1 MVSGKKDSSP
11 DLSQLPAVSYLYVL
25 GSGGHTTEMI
35 ALMKLTFK
43 ANNNQHRRYITTS
56 GDQHSLNQQIALE
69 QAIQAKYPSGS
80 AGTHD
85 TIVVTRARSVYQ
97 SYFSSIF
104 TSLQSANDI
113 LVALTEIPH
122 PRAADPNA
130 EHFRY
135 PHVIVTNGPGTGF
148 VVGIVAYLLKLFFIV
163 PNDRLRIVFVE
174 TWARTHKLGLTG
186 KLFHMSR
193 IADLFV
199 VQSSTLSEAVGK
211 PTIGNVNLRYA
222 QVGRE
227 KARASRDQRAE

>member
-1 MVSGKKDSSP
+1 MASGKKDSSP

-43 ANNNQHRRYITTS
+43 ANHNQHRRYITTS

-69 QAIQAKYPSGS
+69 QAIQEKFPSGG

-104 TSLQSANDI
+104 TSLQSAHDI
-113 LVALTEIPH
+113 LLALTEIPH

-130 EHFRY
+130 EHFRS

-148 VVGIVAYLLKLFFIV
+148 VVGIVAYLLKLFFVV
-163 PNDRLRIVFVE
+163 PNGRLRIVFVE

-186 KLFHMSR
+186 KLFHISR

-222 QVGRE
+222 QIGRE
-227 KARASRDQRAE
+227 KARASRDQWAE